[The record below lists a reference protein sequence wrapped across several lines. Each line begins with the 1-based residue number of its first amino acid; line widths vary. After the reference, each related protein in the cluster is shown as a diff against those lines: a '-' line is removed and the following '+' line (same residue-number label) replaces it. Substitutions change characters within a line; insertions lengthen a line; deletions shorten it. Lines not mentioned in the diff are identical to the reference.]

1 MKNDMEFTFNHQ
13 GKEYKIEIGDCGE
26 RGVRIA
32 VNGKEFLF
40 DAAKDLTEVAP
51 VAQAAMPKRPLGAK
65 EVAAPL
71 AGTISEI
78 SVTAGDIVSAGQ
90 KLLTL
95 SAMKMENEILSE
107 IDGKIK
113 EIKTAQGQK
122 VAEGDILIILV

>member
-1 MKNDMEFTFNHQ
+1 MEFSFTSG
-13 GKEYKIEIGDCGE
+13 GKEYQIKIDDRGE
-26 RGVRIA
+26 RGVRVA
-32 VNGKEFLF
+32 VNGKEFCF
-40 DAAKDLTEVAP
+40 GADDAVETVS
-51 VAQAAMPKRPLGAK
+51 VAQAAMPKRLLGAK

-78 SVTAGDIVSAGQ
+78 AVGAGDIVSAGQ

-113 EIKTAQGQK
+113 EIKIAQGQK

>member
-1 MKNDMEFTFNHQ
+1 MEFSFTGK
-13 GKEYKIEIGDCGE
+13 GKEYQIKIEDCGE
-26 RGVRIA
+26 RGVRVA
-32 VNGKEFLF
+32 VNGKEFCF
-40 DAAKDLTEVAP
+40 GADTAVEAAP
-51 VAQAAMPKRPLGAK
+51 VAQTAMPKRLLGAK

-78 SVTAGDIVSAGQ
+78 AIRAGDIVSAGQ

-113 EIKTAQGQK
+113 EIKITQGQK
-122 VAEGDILIILV
+122 VAEGDILIVLV

>member
-1 MKNDMEFTFNHQ
+1 MEFSFTSG
-13 GKEYKIEIGDCGE
+13 GKEYQIKIDDRGE
-26 RGVRIA
+26 RGVRVA
-32 VNGKEFLF
+32 VNGKEFCF
-40 DAAKDLTEVAP
+40 GADDAVETVS
-51 VAQAAMPKRPLGAK
+51 VAQAAMPKRLLGAK

-78 SVTAGDIVSAGQ
+78 AVGAGDIVSAGQ

-113 EIKTAQGQK
+113 EIKITQGQK

>member
-1 MKNDMEFTFNHQ
+1 MEFTFTGG
-13 GKEYKIEIGDCGE
+13 GKEYQIKIDDCGE

-32 VNGKEFLF
+32 VNGKEFCF
-40 DAAKDLTEVAP
+40 GAQNAVEAAP
-51 VAQAAMPKRPLGAK
+51 VAQTAIPKRSLGAK

-78 SVTAGDIVSAGQ
+78 AVAAGDIVSAGQ

-113 EIKTAQGQK
+113 EIRITQNQK
-122 VAEGDILIILV
+122 VAEGDILIVLV

>member
-1 MKNDMEFTFNHQ
+1 MEFSFTSG
-13 GKEYKIEIGDCGE
+13 GKEYQIKIDDRGE
-26 RGVRIA
+26 RGVRVA
-32 VNGKEFLF
+32 VNGKEFCF
-40 DAAKDLTEVAP
+40 GADDAVETVS
-51 VAQAAMPKRPLGAK
+51 VAQAAMPKRLLGAK

-78 SVTAGDIVSAGQ
+78 AISAGDIVSAGQ

-113 EIKTAQGQK
+113 EIKIAQGQK

>member
-1 MKNDMEFTFNHQ
+1 MEFSFT
-13 GKEYKIEIGDCGE
+13 GKDKEYQIKIEDCGE

-32 VNGKEFLF
+32 VNGKEFCF
-40 DAAKDLTEVAP
+40 GADAAIETVS
-51 VAQAAMPKRPLGAK
+51 VAQAAMPKRSLGTK

-78 SVTAGDIVSAGQ
+78 SVNAGDVVAAGQ

-107 IDGKIK
+107 IDGKVK
-113 EIKTAQGQK
+113 EIKIAQGQK
-122 VAEGDILIILV
+122 VAEGDILIVLV

>member
-1 MKNDMEFTFNHQ
+1 MEFSFTSG
-13 GKEYKIEIGDCGE
+13 GKEYQIKIDDRGE
-26 RGVRIA
+26 RGVRVA
-32 VNGKEFLF
+32 VNGKEFCF
-40 DAAKDLTEVAP
+40 GADDAVETVS
-51 VAQAAMPKRPLGAK
+51 VAQAAMPKRLLGAK

-78 SVTAGDIVSAGQ
+78 AIRAGDIVSVGQ

-113 EIKTAQGQK
+113 EIKIAQGQK